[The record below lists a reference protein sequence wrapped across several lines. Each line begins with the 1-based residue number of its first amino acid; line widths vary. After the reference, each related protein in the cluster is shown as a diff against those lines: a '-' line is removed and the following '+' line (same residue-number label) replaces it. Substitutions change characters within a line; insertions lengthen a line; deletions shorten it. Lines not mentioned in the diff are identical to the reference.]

1 MFMNIVLPL
10 VFVGDYVYARCC
22 WRGTRSDVFTRG
34 MAMCD
39 VSLFLWAMLWGLGS
53 FFGVVFG
60 FSDSVYCAHRFY
72 LWRFFALRCVV
83 LRCVA
88 LCCVSLRCVALCCVA
103 FRFVAFC
110 YVTLR
115 FQRVLTCARMYCE
128 DLLMHRIWNNLK
140 AIAKVGMRA
149 PIPFNSDVCNI
160 SKEVRIEHKLHI
172 NNIVSNGTTQ
182 CSHVYGRSFML
193 DRKHV
198 CWPLIR
204 IGK

>member
-1 MFMNIVLPL
+1 MFMNIVLPF
-10 VFVGDYVYARCC
+10 VFVGGYVYAGCC

-34 MAMCD
+34 IAMCD

-53 FFGVVFG
+53 FFGVVFS

-83 LRCVA
+83 F
-88 LCCVSLRCVALCCVA
+88 CCVSLR
-103 FRFVAFC
+103 FVAFC
-110 YVTLR
+110 CVLLR
-115 FQRVLTCARMYCE
+115 FLTCARTYCE

-160 SKEVRIEHKLHI
+160 SKEVHIEHKLHI
-172 NNIVSNGTTQ
+172 NNIVYKWNYAVQSCVWAKLYVGSEACMLAFDT
-182 CSHVYGRSFML
+182 HWEVIVGRARSL
-193 DRKHV
+193 DR
-198 CWPLIR
+198 I
-204 IGK
+204 